1 MKERNAVVLG
11 IALMAGFFS
20 PAKCGEFF
28 TDQGSIWAGGTISY
42 GIEYDRSESSPI
54 KAINLSPVIR
64 FFPCKYLVLSPA
76 FSWNNQSETYSAMGE
91 TFSYNMGTFAIG
103 PEVGFAYGNN
113 IHVVPYVFSGVKYAH
128 FYQSGIYSSTP
139 EQATP
144 NPADGY
150 RIPLFTGI
158 MIPIVDGLGIQVE
171 TGFAYSHLRYYNKA
185 MNEDISIFTISI
197 GVCAIGKKT
206 ALSILTGIL

>member
-1 MKERNAVVLG
+1 M
-11 IALMAGFFS
+11 
-20 PAKCGEFF
+20 
-28 TDQGSIWAGGTISY
+28 
-42 GIEYDRSESSPI
+42 
-54 KAINLSPVIR
+54 
-64 FFPCKYLVLSPA
+64 
-76 FSWNNQSETYSAMGE
+76 
-91 TFSYNMGTFAIG
+91 
-103 PEVGFAYGNN
+103 GFAYGNN